1 MKKRFKMASLSLGG
15 DGGLGTAQSLKDWP
29 FPKKFNITWRL
40 SKLPIF
46 VLGHAAL
53 KFYLSEFINY
63 FVYSLRL
70 LCVFQRITASADKEL
85 GQVAESCA

>member
-63 FVYSLRL
+63 F
-70 LCVFQRITASADKEL
+70 CI
-85 GQVAESCA
+85 